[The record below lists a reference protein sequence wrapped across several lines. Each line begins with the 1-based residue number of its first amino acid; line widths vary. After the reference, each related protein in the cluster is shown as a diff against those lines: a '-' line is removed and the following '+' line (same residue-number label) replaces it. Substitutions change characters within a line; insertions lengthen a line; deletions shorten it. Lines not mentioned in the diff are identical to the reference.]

1 MLEEVNIISATYVAE
16 HWSTIIFDRKN
27 RNQIAK
33 YVGGSF
39 SFLKLPEG
47 KSVVVN
53 NGTLMNGNH
62 AVPQLYQN
70 KNKIITR
77 INALDMQNTY
87 CKCEGAAV

>member
-1 MLEEVNIISATYVAE
+1 M
-16 HWSTIIFDRKN
+16 
-27 RNQIAK
+27 
-33 YVGGSF
+33 
-39 SFLKLPEG
+39 KLPEG
-47 KSVVVN
+47 KTVIVN
-53 NGTLMNGNH
+53 SKAVMNGNH